1 MHTGSGVSRS
11 CKRGKVS
18 SLTNRKGI
26 GAETPDA
33 MLFFKTMLRFLLTKF
48 LRFDKWVLFVTK
60 VRLSPRWNGKL
71 QVC

>member
-1 MHTGSGVSRS
+1 
-11 CKRGKVS
+11 
-18 SLTNRKGI
+18 
-26 GAETPDA
+26 
-33 MLFFKTMLRFLLTKF
+33 MLFFKTMLRFLLTRF